1 MKDRLEQTRRCK
13 LTGTTWQFVKWISF
27 YKICMFITIDHLIMC
42 IYLKIIYLK
51 QNPIFLVATF
61 IFLGV
66 ILTNKNHTVARF
78 RRTQPLTGINK
89 NRPLYFT
96 IHHDPIYSPCTT
108 SLIIYISLILKSM
121 IYFLESKQ
129 IISCDILFFITE

>member
-1 MKDRLEQTRRCK
+1 MVYSGRK
-13 LTGTTWQFVKWISF
+13 LIVLPWIYRNCITDSLFIIVHDSFPQKYERWTLTKLFVKWISF
-27 YKICMFITIDHLIMC
+27 YKICKFITFDHRVMC
-42 IYLKIIYLK
+42 IYLNIICLK
-51 QNPIFLVATF
+51 QNSIHLVATF

-89 NRPLYFT
+89 HRPLYFI

-108 SLIIYISLILKSM
+108 LLIIYISLI
-121 IYFLESKQ
+121 
-129 IISCDILFFITE
+129 

>member
-1 MKDRLEQTRRCK
+1 MQANWNNMVVRQVDIILQNVHVYYIWLSDHVYIFEDN
-13 LTGTTWQFVKWISF
+13 
-27 YKICMFITIDHLIMC
+27 MFE
-42 IYLKIIYLK
+42 
-51 QNPIFLVATF
+51 QNPICLVATF

-89 NRPLYFT
+89 HRPLYFT
-96 IHHDPIYSPCTT
+96 IHHDPIYSSCTT

-121 IYFLESKQ
+121 ICFLELKQ
-129 IISCDILFFITE
+129 RISYLKNILFLITKWCLEINKI

>member
-1 MKDRLEQTRRCK
+1 MILSPLNMRDDS
-13 LTGTTWQFVKWISF
+13 LTNLQFVKWISF
-27 YKICMFITIDHLIMC
+27 YKICMFITFDLRIMS
-42 IYLKIIYLK
+42 IHLKIICLK
-51 QNPIFLVATF
+51 QNPICLVATF

-89 NRPLYFT
+89 HRPLYFT
-96 IHHDPIYSPCTT
+96 IHPDPIYSSCTT

-121 IYFLESKQ
+121 ICFLESKQ

>member
-1 MKDRLEQTRRCK
+1 MP
-13 LTGTTWQFVKWISF
+13 
-27 YKICMFITIDHLIMC
+27 ITFDHLIMC

-51 QNPIFLVATF
+51 QNPICYVATF

-66 ILTNKNHTVARF
+66 ILTNKHHTVARF
-78 RRTQPLTGINK
+78 RRTQPITGINK

-121 IYFLESKQ
+121 ICFLESKQ
-129 IISCDILFFITE
+129 IISCDILFFITERCINVIHISNDSTFKI